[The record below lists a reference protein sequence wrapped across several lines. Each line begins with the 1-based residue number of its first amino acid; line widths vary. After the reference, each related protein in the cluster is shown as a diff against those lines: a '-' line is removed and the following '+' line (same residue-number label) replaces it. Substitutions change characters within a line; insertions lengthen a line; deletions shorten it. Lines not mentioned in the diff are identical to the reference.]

1 MYQEIKAISVP
12 RLCKHKATPFFYIN
26 HSAFLEHLTCAI
38 FDISIMGENIAPQGV
53 LYKNIGNC
61 LSQLEIRMAGKIIIF
76 NFLNYMVKPI
86 ELNPEWVLNEL
97 PISCYANGSGFVSLD
112 TDNSTDASWI
122 KLALNTLFITYTEN
136 EYGEDN
142 KIFFDIEFRIE
153 DLLQECPTLYK
164 KMKEMDAKNKI
175 YKDLNL
181 N

>member
-1 MYQEIKAISVP
+1 MYQKIKAISVP

-38 FDISIMGENIAPQGV
+38 FDISIMGKTIAPQGV

-61 LSQLEIRMAGKIIIF
+61 LSQLEIRMAGKIILF

-97 PISCYANGSGFVSLD
+97 PITHYADGNGVVSVD
-112 TDNSTDASWI
+112 TDRKSDASWI
-122 KLALNTLFITYTEN
+122 KLALTALLIPYEEN
-136 EYGEDN
+136 EFDEGDLTF
-142 KIFFDIEFRIE
+142 IDIEFRLE
-153 DLLQECPTLYK
+153 DLRSECPTLYK
-164 KMKEMDAKNKI
+164 KMMEMDAKNKI
-175 YKDLNL
+175 FKHTNL